1 MITVKVNNQS
11 HSFAKELSL
20 SELLNH
26 LNIVQKGIAVAV
38 NNAIVTQ
45 TAWNEFMLKDGALVL
60 IVKATQ
66 GG

>member
-1 MITVKVNNQS
+1 MITVNVNNQS
-11 HSFAKELSL
+11 HSFAKEPSL
-20 SELLNH
+20 SELLIH
-26 LNIVQKGIAVAV
+26 LDIVQKGIAVAV